1 MKLDSFLEIE
11 NKYGLIQDEIDG
23 FAYWTYF
30 RCDLKWELEQLEASC
45 DEIYVY
51 PKRSAWQHLKTRM
64 ESLKSALLFSCL
76 PRGQRDVLIFNH
88 ERRVWLEDHYEC
100 IYTDQIAQMYPDS
113 VVLERPYFQQHYRPV
128 KTRNL
133 VYTDYLEIK
142 VALVLYLQR
151 LLCKQK
157 IEQLRERLREKIRK
171 PLDELCSIYQIT
183 YHADSILEKMVC
195 GYIEYQVKRKAFGKI
210 LDRVRPKVILEVV
223 GYDLDCMV
231 INELAYK
238 RHIPTIELQHGTTG
252 PEHIPYNYYPG
263 TKVTQAPQ
271 YFFAFSQFW
280 IDVARHPMPKAR
292 QIEIG
297 FPYLD
302 KRMAEVRK
310 TVKRRIPHQ
319 IIFISQY
326 PIGKELS
333 DIAVTLN
340 QIMDTEE
347 YQIVYKLHPGE
358 YEGWRERYPALA
370 ASDIKVYDNNHAD
383 LYELLAA
390 STYQVGAYCS
400 TATFEGL
407 AFNLKTYVLRNGALA
422 ELKLLCEKH
431 LAYFFDTAE
440 ELYRLILDDP
450 EMPEAP
456 VHFWKENALENV
468 RRELSAITKGELSI
482 DVKGQ
487 RIGG

>member
-1 MKLDSFLEIE
+1 MKLDPFLEIE
-11 NKYGLIQDEIDG
+11 NKYSLIQDEIDG

-51 PKRSAWQHLKTRM
+51 PKRSAWHHLKTRV
-64 ESLKSALLFSCL
+64 ESLKSALLFGRL
-76 PRGQRDVLIFNH
+76 PRKRHDMLIFNH

-142 VALVLYLQR
+142 VALVLYLER
-151 LLCKQK
+151 LLHKRR
-157 IEQLRERLREKIRK
+157 IEQLKERLREKISK
-171 PLDELCSIYQIT
+171 PLEELCGIYQIT
-183 YHADSILEKMVC
+183 YRADSILEKMVC
-195 GYIEYQVKRKAFGKI
+195 GYIEYQVKRKAFGKV
-210 LDRVRPKVILEVV
+210 LNQVRPKVILEVV

-231 INELAYK
+231 INELAYE
-238 RHIPTIELQHGTTG
+238 RDIPTIELQHGTTG

-263 TKVTQAPQ
+263 TKVVQAPQ
-271 YFFAFSQFW
+271 YFFAFSRFW
-280 IDVARHPMPKAR
+280 IDVARHPMPKER

-302 KRMAEVRK
+302 RRMAEVGR
-310 TVKRRIPHQ
+310 TVKRSVPLQ

-340 QIMDTEE
+340 KIMDSEK

-370 ASDIKVYDNNHAD
+370 ASDIKVYDDNHAD
-383 LYELLAA
+383 LYGLLAA
-390 STYQVGAYCS
+390 STYQIGAYCS

-407 AFNLKTYVLRNGALA
+407 AFHLKTYVLRNGALA
-422 ELKLLCEKH
+422 ELKLLCEKQ
-431 LAYFFDTAE
+431 LAQFFDTAE
-440 ELYRLILDDP
+440 ELYRLILEDE
-450 EMPEAP
+450 EMPEP
-456 VHFWKENALENV
+456 SFQFWKTNALENV
-468 RRELSAITKGELSI
+468 RREISAI
-482 DVKGQ
+482 VKDD
-487 RIGG
+487 